1 MPRATKE
8 PAEKFGIALVAWV
21 VGCAALAYEAKS
33 FRSVVATRALALAL
47 AVLGT
52 AALFLSKALREVRA
66 EAQAASARRNEI
78 ALELMATRNRFMHTA
93 ESVRVGRAIK
103 VRKSDV
109 FVVTYPKC
117 GTTWMTQI
125 CQMLR
130 SRGSMDFGEITEVC
144 PWDILAHDCGQNLDD
159 DQLASPR
166 VFKSHESHADIAK
179 GGKYIYVARDPL
191 DAFFSFY
198 KFLPAYTGLQP
209 NDIDERAFS
218 DAIFA
223 GASHSGQI
231 WNHLLGWWDHRHDPN
246 VLFIF
251 FEDLAENLR
260 EQVVRVATFM
270 GLDPNDEPL
279 IKLVL
284 ERASFDFMSSE
295 QQAHHFDDHFVRSK
309 ILPKMG
315 LAPNTPLLVSKV
327 RRDGGT
333 VGSRRKLPEDV
344 ALKLKAKW
352 ATIVQPRTGC
362 ADYAALRESLRLG
375 Q

>member
-52 AALFLSKALREVRA
+52 AALFLSKALREMRA

-231 WNHLLGWWDHRHDPN
+231 WNHLLGWWDHRRDPN

-260 EQVVRVATFM
+260 EQVR
-270 GLDPNDEPL
+270 
-279 IKLVL
+279 
-284 ERASFDFMSSE
+284 
-295 QQAHHFDDHFVRSK
+295 
-309 ILPKMG
+309 
-315 LAPNTPLLVSKV
+315 
-327 RRDGGT
+327 
-333 VGSRRKLPEDV
+333 
-344 ALKLKAKW
+344 
-352 ATIVQPRTGC
+352 
-362 ADYAALRESLRLG
+362 
-375 Q
+375 